1 MTNLLECLCMR
12 EFDVTVITN
21 EIERMA
27 GKIACFYHPD
37 IKQAIIQASQ
47 NETSDRSK
55 TAINMLIENA
65 DIAESEN
72 IPLCQDTGLMIVW
85 LHVGQEVHFINGDIN
100 EAIHEGVRRGY
111 TNHYLR
117 ASSVSDP
124 LFERKNTKDNTP
136 AIIYYDIIPGNKVK
150 IEVMAKGFGS
160 ENKSALKML
169 TPADGVEG
177 VKKFVLET
185 IKNAGPNACPPF
197 IVGVGIGGTFES
209 AAKMSK
215 EALLRP
221 LSQSNA
227 DERYRQLEDELLI
240 DANKLHI
247 GPMGFHGNTTCLK
260 VQINYAPT
268 HIAGLPVAIN
278 MCCHVCRHDEV
289 EL

>member
-1 MTNLLECLCMR
+1 MR
-12 EFDVTVITN
+12 EVNVNQITE

-37 IKQAIIQASQ
+37 IKEAITRNKETEI
-47 NETSDRSK
+47 NERSK
-55 TAINMLIENA
+55 TALEMLEENA
-65 DIAESEN
+65 TIAESEN

-85 LHVGQEVHFINGDIN
+85 VHVGQEVHFVGGDIN

-111 TNHYLR
+111 TNNYLR
-117 ASSVSDP
+117 ASSVDDP

-136 AIIYYDIIPGNKVK
+136 AIIYYDFTSGDSVK

-169 TPADGVEG
+169 TPADGVNG

-197 IVGVGIGGTFES
+197 IVGVGVGGTFEL

-221 LSQSNA
+221 ISKSNE
-227 DERYRQLEDELLI
+227 DERYKQLEDELLLE
-240 DANKLHI
+240 ANKLHV
-247 GPMGFHGNTTCLK
+247 GPMGFGGATTALK
-260 VQINYAPT
+260 VQVNYAPT
-268 HIAGLPVAIN
+268 HIAGLPVAVNI
-278 MCCHVCRHDEV
+278 CCHVCRHDEV
-289 EL
+289 EI

>member
-12 EFDVTVITN
+12 EFDVNLITD
-21 EIERMA
+21 EIEKMA

-37 IKQAIIQASQ
+37 IKEAIKQASQ
-47 NETSDRSK
+47 NEISERSK
-55 TAINMLIENA
+55 TAINMLVENS

-85 LHVGQEVHFINGDIN
+85 VHVGQEVHFINGDVN
-100 EAIHEGVRRGY
+100 KAIHEGVKRGY
-111 TNHYLR
+111 KNNYLR
-117 ASSVSDP
+117 ASSVADP

-136 AIIYYDIIPGNKVK
+136 AIIYYDITSGDKVK

-160 ENKSALKML
+160 ENKSASKML
-169 TPADGVEG
+169 TPSDGVEG
-177 VKKFVLET
+177 VKQFVLET
-185 IKNAGPNACPPF
+185 INNAGPNACPPF
-197 IVGVGIGGTFES
+197 IVGVGIGGTFEL

-221 LSQSNA
+221 LSQSNE
-227 DERYRQLEDELLI
+227 DERYRKLEDDLLI
-240 DANKLHI
+240 EANQLNI
-247 GPMGFHGNTTCLK
+247 GPMGFHGKTTALK
-260 VQINYAPT
+260 VQIKYAPT
-268 HIAGLPVAIN
+268 HIAGLPVAVN

>member
-1 MTNLLECLCMR
+1 MR
-12 EFDVTVITN
+12 EVNVNQITE

-37 IKQAIIQASQ
+37 IKEAITRNKETEI
-47 NETSDRSK
+47 NERSK
-55 TAINMLIENA
+55 TALEMLEENA
-65 DIAESEN
+65 KIAEREN

-85 LHVGQEVHFINGDIN
+85 VHVGQEVHFVGGDIN

-111 TNHYLR
+111 TNNYLR
-117 ASSVSDP
+117 ASSVDDP

-136 AIIYYDIIPGNKVK
+136 AIIYYDFTSGDSVK

-169 TPADGVEG
+169 TPADGVNG

-197 IVGVGIGGTFES
+197 IVGVGVGGTFEL

-221 LSQSNA
+221 ISKSND
-227 DERYRQLEDELLI
+227 DERYKQLEDELLI
-240 DANKLHI
+240 EANELHV
-247 GPMGFHGNTTCLK
+247 GPMGFGGATTALK
-260 VQINYAPT
+260 VQVNYAPT
-268 HIAGLPVAIN
+268 HIAGLPVAVNI
-278 MCCHVCRHDEV
+278 CCHVCRHDEV
-289 EL
+289 EI

>member
-1 MTNLLECLCMR
+1 MR
-12 EFDVTVITN
+12 EVNVNQITE

-37 IKQAIIQASQ
+37 IKEAITRNKETEI
-47 NETSDRSK
+47 NERSK
-55 TAINMLIENA
+55 TALEMLEENA
-65 DIAESEN
+65 KIAESEN

-85 LHVGQEVHFINGDIN
+85 VHVGQEVHFVGGDIN

-111 TNHYLR
+111 TNNYLR
-117 ASSVSDP
+117 ASSVDDP

-136 AIIYYDIIPGNKVK
+136 AIIYYDFTSGDSVK

-169 TPADGVEG
+169 TPADGVNG

-197 IVGVGIGGTFES
+197 IVGVGVGGTFEL

-221 LSQSNA
+221 ISKSNE
-227 DERYRQLEDELLI
+227 DERYKQLEDELLLE
-240 DANKLHI
+240 ANKLHV
-247 GPMGFHGNTTCLK
+247 GPMGFGGATTALK
-260 VQINYAPT
+260 VQVNYAPT
-268 HIAGLPVAIN
+268 HIAGLPVAVNI
-278 MCCHVCRHDEV
+278 CCHVCRHDEV
-289 EL
+289 VL

>member
-1 MTNLLECLCMR
+1 MR
-12 EFDVTVITN
+12 EVNVSKITE

-37 IKQAIIQASQ
+37 IKEAITRNKETEI
-47 NETSDRSK
+47 NERSK
-55 TAINMLIENA
+55 TALEMLEENA
-65 DIAESEN
+65 KIAEREN

-85 LHVGQEVHFINGDIN
+85 VHVGQEVHFVGGDIN

-111 TNHYLR
+111 TNNYLR
-117 ASSVSDP
+117 ASSVDDP

-136 AIIYYDIIPGNKVK
+136 AIIYYDFTSGDSVK

-169 TPADGVEG
+169 TPADGVNG

-197 IVGVGIGGTFES
+197 IVGVGVGGTFEL

-221 LSQSNA
+221 ISKSNE
-227 DERYRQLEDELLI
+227 DERYKQLEDELLLE
-240 DANKLHI
+240 ANKLHV
-247 GPMGFHGNTTCLK
+247 GPMGFGGATTALK
-260 VQINYAPT
+260 VQVNYAPT
-268 HIAGLPVAIN
+268 HIAGLPVAVNI
-278 MCCHVCRHDEV
+278 CCHVCRHDEV
-289 EL
+289 VL